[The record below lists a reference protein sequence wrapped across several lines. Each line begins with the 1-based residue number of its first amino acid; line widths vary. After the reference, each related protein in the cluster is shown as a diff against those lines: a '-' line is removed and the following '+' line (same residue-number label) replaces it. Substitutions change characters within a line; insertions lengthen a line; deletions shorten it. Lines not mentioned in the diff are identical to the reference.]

1 MSIEVEQ
8 NFDWS
13 ETKRKLIIFALNYHR
28 DRFVEISL
36 RKFSTSTSL
45 QDWLY
50 VVGNDNCRLDFDLHQ
65 FGSNVRYLNLLRN
78 SSEERN
84 GSFLRNYFIKRC
96 QSDLLLQKDGEVV
109 LLDDPVKACL
119 EKKIWRPGWIYVL
132 NPKLSELYYQGQLL
146 DPAGSNQDL
155 NMHGFPNQITDSGD
169 YSADQAKKSI
179 MAAAGGSCMSTYYH
193 YAYCVPTKVLQDL
206 RGYDERYTHYGF
218 EDSDMFCRL
227 AYSGVRLHPDYNC
240 RAVHL
245 WHDKQIVSNKLND
258 MGNLFQTQR
267 PEDTIRNLGVW
278 GEGE

>member
-1 MSIEVEQ
+1 M
-8 NFDWS
+8 
-13 ETKRKLIIFALNYHR
+13 
-28 DRFVEISL
+28 
-36 RKFSTSTSL
+36 
-45 QDWLY
+45 Y
-50 VVGNDNCRLDFDLHQ
+50 VVGNDNCKLN
-65 FGSNVRYLNLLRN
+65 FGPDQYGPNFRFLNVFRGV
-78 SSEERN
+78 SEERN

-96 QSDLLLQKDGEVV
+96 QSELLLQKDGEVV
-109 LLDDPVKACL
+109 LLDDCVSACITQ
-119 EKKIWRPGWIYVL
+119 KVWRPGWIYVL
-132 NPKLSELYYQGQLL
+132 NPKHSEMYCQGQLP
-146 DPAGSNQDL
+146 DPKGTDQAF
-155 NMHGFPNQITDSGD
+155 NMHGFPNQLVDFGE
-169 YSADQAKKSI
+169 YSADFAKKNI
-179 MAAAGGSCMSTYYH
+179 TAAAGGFCIATYYH

-245 WHDKQIVSNKLND
+245 WHDKQIISSKLNE